1 MDINHKYTPQTWPK
15 HPEQATLEGK
25 NKVVGFWIF
34 LACEVVLFASL
45 FATYIALKNSG
56 PAGMEET
63 TKKIIQKLGLSQKA
77 VDTESN
83 LIETPLPAIFH
94 IVAAHCG
101 CHIFLCGFLT
111 VDELVLYPHDSGDTT
126 SFNLSNASDRITFP

>member
-1 MDINHKYTPQTWPK
+1 
-15 HPEQATLEGK
+15 
-25 NKVVGFWIF
+25 
-34 LACEVVLFASL
+34 
-45 FATYIALKNSG
+45 
-56 PAGMEET
+56 MEEPLQPFP
-63 TKKIIQKLGLSQKA
+63 IQNPVYRRKQFHYREQFNRDS
-77 VDTESN
+77 TS
-83 LIETPLPAIFH
+83 AIFH

>member
-1 MDINHKYTPQTWPK
+1 
-15 HPEQATLEGK
+15 
-25 NKVVGFWIF
+25 
-34 LACEVVLFASL
+34 
-45 FATYIALKNSG
+45 
-56 PAGMEET
+56 MEEPLQPFQYR
-63 TKKIIQKLGLSQKA
+63 IRFIAESSCI
-77 VDTESN
+77 TESI
-83 LIETPLPAIFH
+83 LIENALPAIFH